1 MSEKIS
7 EHLFQLI
14 RSLSSHEKRY
24 FKLYASRHT
33 IGDENNYVSLFDAID
48 EQDEYD
54 EAKIISQFRK
64 EAFVKQFSIAKS
76 RLYNAI
82 LRSLDAYHADSSVN
96 SQLKRQLHF
105 AEILFRKTLYG
116 QCSRVLQSAKKLAE
130 KYEKY
135 STLLE
140 ISRMEKEL
148 IEKNYYSGKD
158 EAYIQNLLEQD
169 LEILEKMKNHS
180 EYWSIKSNFF
190 HWLNKK
196 GQAKNEKELAK
207 FKKIIDNKLLKG
219 EEKALSTET
228 KYLYFHIYSAYY
240 FAIGDYPKSYGNL
253 KKNAELIEKNV
264 LIFRDEPNIY
274 FSLLTNL
281 IYVAIQLKK
290 IDEAFM
296 YLKKLKEIPATLDT
310 KKNEDLE
317 VRLFS
322 SANSIELTTR
332 ILLADF
338 DTAEKLI
345 PVIEKGLSKHKGKF
359 SKVREGLFYLNIAV
373 VYFAQEKP
381 NLALRWINKLLN
393 SPEIAEN
400 EDIYCIAQL
409 LNLVIHLELRNET
422 HIPYVFRST
431 SRFLSKKGRLNKFE
445 SRFLVFVQ
453 DIMKADTKEKQ
464 RKEYQELKEDLQNIF
479 KDPLERSALEYFDFV
494 SWAESKVN
502 RKSYRSIVEERASD
516 TFRTAGK
523 P

>member
-33 IGDENNYVSLFDAID
+33 IGDENNYVRLFDAID
-48 EQDEYD
+48 AQEEYD
-54 EAKIISQFRK
+54 EPSLLKQFKK
-64 EAFVKQFSIAKS
+64 EAFINQFSIAKA

-116 QCSRVLQSAKKLAE
+116 QCSRVLQSAKKLAQ

-135 STLLE
+135 SSLLE

-158 EAYIQNLLEQD
+158 EEHLQVILNED
-169 LEILEKMKNHS
+169 LDILEKMKNHS
-180 EYWSIKSNFF
+180 EFWTIKSNFF
-190 HWLNKK
+190 QWMNKK
-196 GQAKNEKELAK
+196 GQAKNQRELGK
-207 FKKIIDNKLLKG
+207 FKKIIDNTLLKN
-219 EEKALSTET
+219 EDKALSTET
-228 KYLYFHIYSAYY
+228 KYLYYHIYSAYH
-240 FAIGDYPKSYGNL
+240 FAIGQYSKSYEKL
-253 KKNAELIEKNV
+253 KQNAELIEKNV

-290 IDEAFM
+290 IPEAFN
-296 YLKKLKEIPATLDT
+296 YLEKLKEIPKTLDT

-322 SANSIELTTR
+322 SASSIELTTY

-338 DTAEKLI
+338 EKAEKLI
-345 PVIEKGLSKHKGKF
+345 PLIEKGLTRHNGKF

-373 VYFAQEKP
+373 VYFAQDKL
-381 NLALRWINKLLN
+381 NLALKWVNKILN
-393 SPEIAEN
+393 SHEIAES
-400 EDIYCIAQL
+400 EDIFCIAQL
-409 LNLVIHLELRNET
+409 LNMVIHIELKNES

-431 SRFLSKKGRLNKFE
+431 SRFLAKRDRLNRFE
-445 SRFLVFVQ
+445 STFLDFIQ
-453 DIMKADTKEKQ
+453 RLMKNTGKDSQK
-464 RKEYQELKEDLQNIF
+464 KEYIRLKEQLNDIVN
-479 KDPLERSALEYFDFV
+479 DPLERSALEYFDFI
-494 SWAESKVN
+494 SWAESKIH
-502 RKSYRSIVEERASD
+502 RRAYKSIVEEKA
-516 TFRTAGK
+516 AGHFA
-523 P
+523 